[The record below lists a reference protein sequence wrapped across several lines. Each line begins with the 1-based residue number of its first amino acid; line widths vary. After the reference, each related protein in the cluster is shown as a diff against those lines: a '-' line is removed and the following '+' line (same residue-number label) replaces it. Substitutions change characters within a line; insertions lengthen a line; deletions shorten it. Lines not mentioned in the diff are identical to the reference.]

1 MLLCIMN
8 EIGIERKAGKGGAI
22 ANYHELF
29 AGTGEGYVGAAQL
42 GKKTNSA
49 IGIAAGKRN
58 INGIT
63 FLALEGVNGIYSKS
77 MQEGLERR
85 VYGNGFLESFH
96 LVAVRCNNTNG
107 GKVGSCIKLL

>member
-29 AGTGEGYVGAAQL
+29 AGTGEGYVGASQL

-63 FLALEGVNGIYSKS
+63 LLALEGVNGIYSNG
-77 MQEGLERR
+77 MQEGLQRR
-85 VYGNGFLESFH
+85 VCGNGFFEGFH
-96 LVAVRCNNTNG
+96 LVAVGCDNTNG
-107 GKVGSCIKLL
+107 GKVCGCIK